1 MSYYFDRFDR
11 FTMMKSRFFIL
22 LTAMLAV
29 LVNEASTQ
37 TKMFSLNNSKSSIE
51 IEGTSTLHDW
61 EMDADN
67 FSCSMDVSLNSGEI
81 SDIQKVVLNVRSK
94 SITSDNSIMNSK
106 TEKAIKA
113 DKYPDIDYKMVSLNG
128 LDKTGDKYNGHIW
141 GNLTIA
147 GVTKY
152 VKIDFNAD
160 VIENGNI
167 KVTGSKKINMTDFDV
182 SPPTAM
188 MGSLKTGEDI
198 TISFDL
204 YFVPDEKLSVY

>member
-1 MSYYFDRFDR
+1 
-11 FTMMKSRFFIL
+11 MMKSKFFIL
-22 LTAMLAV
+22 LATMLLV
-29 LVNEASTQ
+29 LANEASTQ
-37 TKMFSLNNSKSSIE
+37 TKTFSLNNSKSSLE

-61 EMDADN
+61 EMDAEK
-67 FSCSMDVSLNSGEI
+67 FSCSMNVTLNSGEI
-81 SDIQKVVLNVRSK
+81 NNIQKVVLNVKSK

-106 TEKAIKA
+106 TEKALKA
-113 DKYPDIDYKMVSLNG
+113 NSYPEIDYKMVSLNG
-128 LDKTGDKYNGHIW
+128 LNKTGDKYNGHLW

-167 KVTGSKKINMTDFDV
+167 KITGSKKINMTDFDV

-188 MGSLKTGEDI
+188 LGSLKTGDDI
-198 TISFDL
+198 TVSFDL
-204 YFVPDEKLSVY
+204 YFVPDKKLSVY